1 MAHPGIPDSPP
12 DLETVFRRIAELG
25 HSGSINIVP
34 TRLQTGAIGWQ
45 VSCQRQKSVAYS
57 VSVGSD
63 LVTVLL
69 DAIGPAA
76 FQSWKDWLKLEDAL
90 PDDVSD
96 LI

>member
-12 DLETVFRRIAELG
+12 DLETVFRRIGELG

-34 TRLQTGAIGWQ
+34 TRLQTGALGWQ

-63 LVTVLL
+63 LLSTLL

-76 FQSWKDWLKLEDAL
+76 FQSWKDWLKLEDEL